1 MKISMTDL
9 LYALS
14 FALDSVEH
22 DLLGVTTYH
31 AGRVAFLC
39 AQTGREFDLSD
50 QERLDLS
57 CAALLHDNALTEYAK
72 AEYNQGIDLVALHDS
87 GRSFPNLGTH
97 CTLGEKNIER
107 MPFFPRVRGAVLYHH
122 ENADGS
128 GPFGL
133 VSGDTPLYA
142 QIIHLCDVLDLRF
155 SYGSAEEGKYGR
167 TGEFLEANRGRLFS
181 SEVVDAFSNAV
192 SPEMLSGL
200 DTAHPDDLLHYQL
213 PYVEREYGDDD
224 LANIAGFFARITDY
238 KSRFTHVHSQGVAD
252 KARAMAVYYDL
263 GDDLAAKVYLA
274 GALHDIGKLVID
286 EDVLEKPARLTDEE
300 YTYIQTHAWYTFEI
314 LRKVAGLED
323 VARWASLHHEK
334 LDGSGY
340 PFGKHAIELS
350 GIDRLMGCVDIYQ
363 ALTEDR
369 PYRGGMLHRQAI
381 EIMRDM
387 ASNGKIDGGI
397 VDDIDACFASS

>member
-39 AQTGREFDLSD
+39 AQTGRAFDLSD
-50 QERLDLS
+50 QQRLDLA

-72 AEYNQGIDLVALHDS
+72 SEYSQGVDLLGLHEA
-87 GRSFPNLGTH
+87 GQSFPDLGTH
-97 CTLGEKNIER
+97 CTLGERNIEH

-133 VSGDTPLYA
+133 SAAETPLYA
-142 QIIHLCDVLDLRF
+142 QIVHLCDVLDLRF
-155 SYGSAEEGKYGR
+155 SYGTSEVGKFDR
-167 TGEFLEANRGRLFS
+167 THAFLEGGRGRLFS
-181 SEVVDAFSNAV
+181 DEVVDAFEERV
-192 SPEMLSGL
+192 TPGMLEGL
-200 DTAHPDDLLHYQL
+200 DTTHPDDLLHYQL
-213 PYVEREYGDDD
+213 PYVEREYGNDD
-224 LANIAGFFARITDY
+224 LTHIADFFARITDY
-238 KSRFTHVHSQGVAD
+238 KSRFTHDHSQGVAD
-252 KARAMAVYYDL
+252 KSRAMAQFYGL
-263 GDDLAAKVYLA
+263 GDDLAAKIYLA
-274 GALHDIGKLVID
+274 GALHDIGKLIIS
-286 EDVLEKPARLTDEE
+286 EDVLEKPAALTHDE

-323 VARWASLHHEK
+323 VTRWASLHHEK

-363 ALTEDR
+363 ALTEER

-387 ASNGKIDGGI
+387 AANGKIDGAI
-397 VDDIDACFASS
+397 VDDIDACFAS